1 MAGRPW
7 GADGYEEGRRG
18 FRDRRPRAGRDLENG
33 GVVNTDNGNRS
44 LGGNTMNIARPNKED
59 LDAVWELV
67 AFLNKI
73 EQGLN
78 PIYQPA
84 DPEDEDDFEYL
95 SDAPAD
101 EVLEAL
107 ESKSANAGLSWIMT
121 VLDTLLS
128 SNNDIVDQESSVLD
142 FSPKFKQA
150 VKDTERLDFLIEVG
164 SAEFSKQNGQ
174 KTCCSLTEYGI
185 RGYGSNYREAL
196 DDVMKEWKGM

>member
-1 MAGRPW
+1 
-7 GADGYEEGRRG
+7 
-18 FRDRRPRAGRDLENG
+18 
-33 GVVNTDNGNRS
+33 
-44 LGGNTMNIARPNKED
+44 MNIARPNKED

-101 EVLEAL
+101 EVFEAL
-107 ESKSANAGLSWIMT
+107 EDKSADANLPWIMI

-150 VKDTERLDFLIEVG
+150 VKDTERLDFLMEVG
-164 SAEFSKQNGQ
+164 SAEFSKENGQ
-174 KTCCSLTEYGI
+174 KACCRLTEYGI

-196 DDVMKEWKGM
+196 DDVMKEWKEM